1 MNLDP
6 LTMESV
12 LYQGSHNA
20 NVGAHGRERN
30 LILIIGARSH
40 SVRRLT
46 DVEPAYDFEHQIAAF
61 MVRVSGVQEILKFGI
76 HLEPPVSVSV
86 ILVAHSIG
94 LSPGRRI
101 HNLPGYRSALLMHD
115 QTVRVVD
122 VIPQSVITGTRRRG
136 RRRSWRRWWNGRSWR
151 NADKLRPDPTNQIV
165 LSPNMIETTVRGRV
179 NQSQPGTLGEM
190 VEHGARGRGV
200 AAKNDIPSRG
210 CLLRPQSARASKQE
224 EQPDRGSPENDL
236 HGVLRTQEAK

>member
-1 MNLDP
+1 
-6 LTMESV
+6 
-12 LYQGSHNA
+12 
-20 NVGAHGRERN
+20 
-30 LILIIGARSH
+30 
-40 SVRRLT
+40 
-46 DVEPAYDFEHQIAAF
+46 

-86 ILVAHSIG
+86 ILVAHSIV
-94 LSPGRRI
+94 LSPGGRI
-101 HNLPGYRSALLMHD
+101 HNLPGYRAALLMHD
-115 QTVRVVD
+115 QTVRVVH
-122 VIPQSVITGTRRRG
+122 VIPQSIITGTRRRG

-179 NQSQPGTLGEM
+179 NQSQPGALGEM
-190 VEHGARGRGV
+190 VEHGARCRRV

-210 CLLRPQSARASKQE
+210 RLLRPQSARANKQE

-236 HGVLRTQEAK
+236 HGGLRTKEAKWDRNEKPGLQGMGGSRLKNRARHGSVEVRSARLPHYWMTN

>member
-1 MNLDP
+1 MPVSWNDGDAGNGMNLDP

-12 LYQGSHNA
+12 LHQGSRDA
-20 NVGAHGRERN
+20 NVGANGRERDV
-30 LILIIGARSH
+30 ILVIGARSH

-46 DVEPAYDFEHQIAAF
+46 DLEPAHDFEHQIAAF

-76 HLEPPVSVSV
+76 HLEPPVSVSIV
-86 ILVAHSIG
+86 FVADSIV
-94 LSPGRRI
+94 LSPRGRI

-151 NADKLRPDPTNQIV
+151 NADV
-165 LSPNMIETTVRGRV
+165 L
-179 NQSQPGTLGEM
+179 
-190 VEHGARGRGV
+190 
-200 AAKNDIPSRG
+200 
-210 CLLRPQSARASKQE
+210 
-224 EQPDRGSPENDL
+224 
-236 HGVLRTQEAK
+236 